1 MMNRIRGVILPV
13 VLFILL
19 LVGLLGA
26 MFSFRV
32 HADYS
37 STQAIAYRYQT
48 RLAAEAGIERVK
60 LLLRDHQ
67 LIQEMWYHNPDE
79 MHRIV
84 VWGHNIDHSV
94 IGTNEEL
101 DDPVAYRFS
110 IVADDTT
117 DDEDYIRIGII
128 DESSKL
134 NLNTATQEQLL
145 IMVRSVI
152 DDEEEI
158 NPQLIVD
165 AIIDWRDRDS
175 KPNGEQP
182 DTEGE
187 YYKNL
192 SKPYLIKNKPFDT
205 VEELLLVKGVTGQLL
220 YGEDYDR
227 NGLLNPN
234 EGDGDQSFPPDNG
247 DDQLNRGLY
256 PYLTV
261 TSYENNVDNENHNR
275 IYLFGPQ
282 QQVREQLE
290 EMFEGD
296 TQIVDHIITAIAV
309 SRSSR
314 RGNNNN
320 QPNNN
325 NQSQNNP
332 ENNNP
337 LDGNVPTSDQ
347 NDGSNPEE
355 NPEENAGQGQE
366 NENNQNNSN
375 NSQESNQPQTTTR
388 KIETPASLMR
398 MRSPGGELVPS
409 PIPLEKLAILMDRT
423 TTLPPKQRRIDGL
436 INVNTAPSQV
446 LQCIPGITE
455 EQVASIVDIRQS
467 VGTDDMFTSAWLV
480 FNEALDM
487 DTYEKIAPYITARG
501 QQFMIE
507 SLGYA
512 DHIGMVTRLQVI
524 VDIAGPIAQTI
535 YYRDLTRL
543 GGHYPIREEDREN
556 IRVR

>member
-1 MMNRIRGVILPV
+1 MHRTRGVILPV

-37 STQAIAYRYQT
+37 STQAIAFRYQT

-67 LIQEMWYHNPDE
+67 LNQEMWYHNPDE

-84 VWGHNIDHSV
+84 VWGQDIDHSI

-101 DDPVAYRFS
+101 DDRYAYRFS
-110 IVADDTT
+110 IVADDPTE
-117 DDEDYIRIGII
+117 DEDYIRIGII

-134 NLNTATQEQLL
+134 NLNSATQEQLL
-145 IMVRSVI
+145 ILVRSVI
-152 DDEEEI
+152 DDEKEI
-158 NPQLIVD
+158 DPQLIVD
-165 AIIDWRDRDS
+165 AIIDWRDGDS

-192 SKPYLIKNKPFDT
+192 SKPYHIKNKPFDT

-227 NGLLNPN
+227 NGLLTPN
-234 EGDGDQSFPPDNG
+234 ESDGDQSFPPDNG
-247 DDQLNRGLY
+247 DDKLNRGLY

-282 QQVREQLE
+282 EQVREQLE
-290 EMFEGD
+290 ELFEGE
-296 TQIVDHIITAIAV
+296 TQIIEHMITAIAI
-309 SRSSR
+309 SRSTR
-314 RGNNNN
+314 RGSNNNQQNNNSENNN
-320 QPNNN
+320 QP
-325 NQSQNNP
+325 
-332 ENNNP
+332 ENNTKT
-337 LDGNVPTSDQ
+337 GNEG
-347 NDGSNPEE
+347 DGSNPEE
-355 NPEENAGQGQE
+355 NPEENAEQGQE
-366 NENNQNNSN
+366 NGNNQNNEN
-375 NSQESNQPQTTTR
+375 NSQESNPQQSTMR

-398 MRSPGGELVPS
+398 VRSPEGELIPS

-467 VGTDDMFTSAWLV
+467 IGTDDMLTSAWLV
-480 FNEALDM
+480 IKEALDL
-487 DTYEKIAPYITARG
+487 DTYEKITPYITARG

-524 VDIAGPIAQTI
+524 VDVAGPIAQTI
-535 YYRDLTRL
+535 YYRELTRL
-543 GGHYPIREEDREN
+543 GGHYPIREEDDEN

>member
-1 MMNRIRGVILPV
+1 MNRTRGVILPV

-67 LIQEMWYHNPDE
+67 LNQEMWYHNPDE

-84 VWGHNIDHSV
+84 VWGKNIDRSI

-128 DESSKL
+128 DESAKL

-145 IMVRSVI
+145 ILVRSVI
-152 DDEEEI
+152 DNKEEVD
-158 NPQLIVD
+158 PQLIVD

-205 VEELLLVKGVTGQLL
+205 VEELLLVKGVTGQIL

-227 NGLLNPN
+227 NGLFTPN

-261 TSYENNVDNENHNR
+261 TSYENNVDNENRNR

-282 QQVREQLE
+282 QQVREQLDELFE
-290 EMFEGD
+290 ED
-296 TQIVDHIITAIAV
+296 TQIVNHIITAIAV
-309 SRSSR
+309 SRSRR
-314 RGNNNN
+314 RGSNNN

-325 NQSQNNP
+325 NQPQ
-332 ENNNP
+332 NNNP
-337 LDGNVPTSDQ
+337 Q
-347 NDGSNPEE
+347 NDGSNSEE
-355 NPEENAGQGQE
+355 NTEENAEQGQE
-366 NENNQNNSN
+366 NENNENNSN
-375 NSQESNQPQTTTR
+375 NPQGSNQPQSTTR

-398 MRSPGGELVPS
+398 MRSAEGELIPS
-409 PIPLEKLAILMDRT
+409 PIPLEKLSVLMDRT
-423 TTLPPKQRRIDGL
+423 TTLPAKQRRIEGL

-446 LQCIPGITE
+446 LQCIPGITD
-455 EQVASIVDIRQS
+455 EQVASIIDIRQS
-467 VGTDDMFTSAWLV
+467 VGTDDMLTSAWLV
-480 FNEALDM
+480 INEALDL

-524 VDIAGPIAQTI
+524 VDLAGPIAQTI